1 MASAKGGRPP
11 PPPTTSLLHW
21 HAHAVSSLAM
31 SPDARYLFSG
41 GEEGVLV
48 VWQLGT
54 GLKDFLPRLGAGIT
68 YLSSSAKEA
77 RVAVTTSDNT
87 VRIINTASMK
97 EDWEMRSL
105 FIPGPTPKASN
116 SSLQKSVS
124 TSQVFTQSDSNYRC
138 TIKVESRSGYI
149 GCNGYPGQIQML
161 DLATQTFRTSHEIMQ
176 FTRVSKKESYST
188 MIVPSTTH
196 FDYLDT
202 QLGSLM
208 VTVDVRR
215 GEDSDADASLKFW
228 EWDAEASVYRLSAQV
243 DRPHGSARV
252 TSAIFSPS
260 SFQSVRNSQ
269 QQGLKA
275 ASSVAQTSSSP
286 SFTCSCA
293 TSATDGSIKI
303 WIGQSQQ
310 SSKDGSRSEANAVG
324 MHWSCSFS
332 FKHRDCLAGAL
343 SYSFDGSLLAIS
355 YENVVTLWDPSQVQL
370 WRSIVAPTRH
380 NVTFTA
386 FIEPRA
392 SVAMGGG
399 AGEAMLVVGASRSLS
414 VYDLMTMKMMWS
426 VEGYF
431 SCFAVAANESAAV
444 RCEGSSSSSK
454 SSSLTWIA
462 ASVMKK
468 NSRGTNYSEYTDMEG
483 QSGKTI
489 QGPNKILLFSCYSPK
504 PLCVQKLR
512 STASSMTFW
521 SNQRDVTSSLSSGLV
536 VLTVQGEVLVV
547 GASDALKQHF
557 SDRSHPSSLIAQA
570 KVFGQKLP
578 TLPFSA
584 VMHSYNQS
592 SVESADGSD
601 GMPPL
606 PGPLSSSAIQVA
618 GPAKGWLE
626 GMFDSASGS
635 IPPLSAIYGENTLS
649 CLFIHDFQPVFM
661 LYLITYQNSIIS
673 DDFVGGLLNKQQ
685 TGASEDSPQS
695 SASTSSSSKAYA
707 GPTSSGA
714 RSKVTKVDD
723 ESIFS
728 GQHLS
733 SANKPIL
740 RL

>member
-1 MASAKGGRPP
+1 
-11 PPPTTSLLHW
+11 
-21 HAHAVSSLAM
+21 M

-570 KVFGQKLP
+570 KVFGHKLP

-592 SVESADGSD
+592 SVESADGGD

-649 CLFIHDFQPVFM
+649 CLFINDFQPVLM

-685 TGASEDSPQS
+685 TGASEDSPQP